1 MKTRFLLTEDKLRSL
16 GFEQVNDT
24 DEWLWG
30 TRTDRT
36 TIYPFDYVHIIKYN
50 NKTKIA
56 TVDISTGSFT
66 KKIVSS
72 DTMLKLVD
80 TASFIIGFES

>member
-16 GFEQVNDT
+16 GFDQVNDI
-24 DEWLWG
+24 EWVWG

-36 TIYPFDYVHIIKYN
+36 TYPPDYVPIIKYN
-50 NKTKIA
+50 NKIKIA
-56 TVDISTGSFT
+56 TVEVGSGSFT
-66 KKIVSS
+66 KKVVSS

>member
-16 GFEQVNDT
+16 GFEQVNDP

-30 TRTDRT
+30 IRTDRT
-36 TIYPFDYVHIIKYN
+36 TYPPDYVPIIKYN

-56 TVDISTGSFT
+56 TVEVGSGSFT
-66 KKIVSS
+66 KKVVSS